1 MKQFNKREIKAFL
14 MEYRERNDEHTVM
27 EETDID
33 DFFHVQGDED
43 IEIESVDDTIYFNEL
58 ETLIETVASDK
69 EYSIFWLIS
78 EGYSYKK
85 VGELFGVTEG
95 RIRQIFDELLEKLP

>member
-14 MEYRERNDEHTVM
+14 MEYKRGNDEYSIM
-27 EETDID
+27 EETNMDN
-33 DFFHVQGDED
+33 FFHVQVSED
-43 IEIESVDDTIYFNEL
+43 IETETVDDTIYFNEL

-78 EGYSYKK
+78 EGHSYKK
-85 VGELFGVTEG
+85 VGELFGVTAG
-95 RIRQIFDELLEKLP
+95 RIRQIFDKLLEKLP

>member
-14 MEYRERNDEHTVM
+14 MEYQETNDKNIIM
-27 EETDID
+27 EETNID
-33 DFFHVQGDED
+33 NFFHVQGDED
-43 IEIESVDDTIYFNEL
+43 TEIESVDDTIYFNEL

-78 EGYSYKK
+78 EGHSYKK

>member
-14 MEYRERNDEHTVM
+14 MEYQGKNDEHTIM
-27 EETDID
+27 EETNMDN
-33 DFFHVQGDED
+33 FFHVQGNED

-58 ETLIETVASDK
+58 EILIETVASDK

-78 EGYSYKK
+78 EGHSYKK
-85 VGELFGVTEG
+85 VGEFFGVTEG

>member
-1 MKQFNKREIKAFL
+1 MKQFNKREIKVFL
-14 MEYRERNDEHTVM
+14 MEYRERNDEHIIM

-33 DFFHVQGDED
+33 DFFHVQDDED
-43 IEIESVDDTIYFNEL
+43 KEIKTVDDTIYFNEL
-58 ETLIETVASDK
+58 EILIETVTSDK

-78 EGYSYKK
+78 EGHSYKK

>member
-14 MEYRERNDEHTVM
+14 MEYQEKNDEKIIM

-33 DFFHVQGDED
+33 NFFHVQVNED

-78 EGYSYKK
+78 ERHSYKK

>member
-1 MKQFNKREIKAFL
+1 MKQFNKKEIKAFL
-14 MEYRERNDEHTVM
+14 IKYQGRNDGHIVM
-27 EETDID
+27 EGSDID
-33 DFFHVQGDED
+33 SFFHVQDNED
-43 IEIESVDDTIYFNEL
+43 TEIESVDDTIYFNEL

-78 EGYSYKK
+78 EGHSYKK

>member
-14 MEYRERNDEHTVM
+14 MEYQEKNDEKIIM

-33 DFFHVQGDED
+33 NFFHVQVNED

-58 ETLIETVASDK
+58 ETLIKTVASDK

-78 EGYSYKK
+78 ERHSYKK

>member
-14 MEYRERNDEHTVM
+14 MEYQEKNDEKIIM

-33 DFFHVQGDED
+33 NFFRVQVNED

-78 EGYSYKK
+78 ERHSYKK